1 MYIDTTN
8 AASGR
13 IVLNAAHADTASI
26 AERLNSNAGD
36 KNHPVY
42 FESGIPQACDVI
54 YNHINTDLVQVGSIQ
69 LYESVDGDAITV
81 GPSTVIQTGMGGA
94 YSDNIVSFM
103 GSSNQLVSGSDTSF
117 IGHAG
122 IEDGSVTAM
131 IPGVIGFAQ
140 RDTDN
145 NSIEFGTILTPEG
158 LQGNAATATLADK
171 AKALDVNKIGSA
183 TVPVYFDG
191 GVPTAC
197 TSLSLNTSGNAAT
210 ATKLKTARN
219 IGLTDAD
226 GTNTGT
232 GASFDGNAAITLK
245 LPANIKANI
254 TGNLTGKAD
263 AADKL
268 NSDAGSSSKPVY
280 FSGGVPVACSTLEL
294 DTTGTAKWSKGGR
307 YTVNFTFLTPQEC
320 YNLAAADNYDI
331 IYGYMEMESGTMAAA
346 PDDYLI
352 VPCETHVHKWF
363 DCLFVYQTIKY
374 YNYSVTSSDS
384 TSIDGYTEYW
394 RTNYSVSKWT
404 DWQIGTAPMVQ
415 AGDANTPIYIN
426 GDGVP
431 TACTSLDL
439 NATTATT
446 AQKLAVDAGDIN
458 TPVYFSAGVPTPCT
472 SLDLNTTGSA
482 AKWTTPRAFKV
493 TDSDGTNSGASVNV
507 DGSAAVTLKLP
518 STIKATLAG
527 KATSAGNADA
537 AEKLNSNAGSTTLPV
552 YFSGGVPVA
561 TSESLAVNITK
572 NAATATKLAAA
583 KAFAI
588 TDADGTNKGTGF
600 NFDGSA
606 GGTFKL
612 PANIKANITG
622 NISGT
627 AAKAD
632 ALTVNGGDSNTPVY
646 FAAGVPTPCTGL
658 DLDTSGNAA
667 TATKWKDARDF
678 CISDSTGT
686 NTGTVTSVNG
696 AANVTIKLPATIKAT
711 LSGNAS
717 SADIAGKLDANGG
730 STNVPVYFDAGVPT
744 PCTSLSLNTT
754 GSAAKWTTPVS
765 FTITDGTNTST
776 GVDVDGSGNVSLKLP
791 TTIKATLSGNAS
803 SATTATTAS
812 KLDANGGSATVPVY
826 FEAGVPTPCTSL
838 SLNTT
843 GNAAT
848 ATNVAWSG
856 VTSKPS
862 YYDAKAIKSISR
874 SGTTFTAT
882 HLDGTTSTFDQ
893 QDNNSDTKVTQTVT
907 TENANYPLLLA
918 PSGQTATTTTT
929 SYFDSGVTLN
939 PNTNTI
945 AANISGNAATATT
958 ASSCSGNA
966 ATATVASSC
975 SGNAATAT
983 TAASCSGNAAT
994 ATKLAAAQTIKLT
1007 GDVTGS
1013 ASFTGNSA
1021 CTITATVAD
1030 NSHNHNYAG
1039 SSSAGGP
1046 ASSSNWL
1053 NANSTLQYGVSGL
1066 NYFDISGTA
1075 GSAANA
1081 NQTPTSDWY
1090 HVIRMNHA
1098 NTNGYYIDIASCFHS
1113 NDMYMKRVA
1122 SGTSNGW
1129 KHIWVEGN
1137 SVTSAVWNDY
1147 AECRESDCYEAGY
1160 VLSENGDDTL
1170 SKSNERL
1177 APFAGV
1183 SSDTWGFS
1191 QGETE
1196 KAKTHIAVA
1205 GRVLVYPYQDRNNYK
1220 PGDCVCAAPGGTVD
1234 IMTRE
1239 EIREW
1244 PDRIVGTVSC
1254 VPEYEEWGGGEGAD
1268 RDPVKVNGRI
1278 WIKVK

>member
-1 MYIDTTN
+1 
-8 AASGR
+8 
-13 IVLNAAHADTASI
+13 
-26 AERLNSNAGD
+26 
-36 KNHPVY
+36 
-42 FESGIPQACDVI
+42 
-54 YNHINTDLVQVGSIQ
+54 
-69 LYESVDGDAITV
+69 
-81 GPSTVIQTGMGGA
+81 
-94 YSDNIVSFM
+94 
-103 GSSNQLVSGSDTSF
+103 
-117 IGHAG
+117 
-122 IEDGSVTAM
+122 
-131 IPGVIGFAQ
+131 
-140 RDTDN
+140 
-145 NSIEFGTILTPEG
+145 
-158 LQGNAATATLADK
+158 
-171 AKALDVNKIGSA
+171 
-183 TVPVYFDG
+183 
-191 GVPTAC
+191 
-197 TSLSLNTSGNAAT
+197 
-210 ATKLKTARN
+210 
-219 IGLTDAD
+219 
-226 GTNTGT
+226 
-232 GASFDGNAAITLK
+232 
-245 LPANIKANI
+245 
-254 TGNLTGKAD
+254 
-263 AADKL
+263 
-268 NSDAGSSSKPVY
+268 
-280 FSGGVPVACSTLEL
+280 
-294 DTTGTAKWSKGGR
+294 
-307 YTVNFTFLTPQEC
+307 
-320 YNLAAADNYDI
+320 
-331 IYGYMEMESGTMAAA
+331 
-346 PDDYLI
+346 
-352 VPCETHVHKWF
+352 
-363 DCLFVYQTIKY
+363 
-374 YNYSVTSSDS
+374 
-384 TSIDGYTEYW
+384 
-394 RTNYSVSKWT
+394 
-404 DWQIGTAPMVQ
+404 MVQ
-415 AGDANTPIYIN
+415 AGDSNTPIYIN

-446 AQKLAVDAGDIN
+446 AQKLAVDAGDVN

-493 TDSDGTNSGASVNV
+493 TDSDATNSGASVNV

-518 STIKATLAG
+518 SKIKATLAG

-537 AEKLNSNAGSTTLPV
+537 ADKLNSDAGSTTLPV

-561 TSESLAVNITK
+561 TGESLAVNITK

-583 KAFAI
+583 KTFAI
-588 TDADGTNKGTGF
+588 TDADGTNTGTGF

-612 PANIKANITG
+612 PTTIKANITG
-622 NISGT
+622 NLSGT

-632 ALTVNGGDSNTPVY
+632 ALTANGGDSNTPVY

-686 NTGTVTSVNG
+686 NTGAVTSVNG

-907 TENANYPLLLA
+907 TGNANYPLLLA

-994 ATKLAAAQTIKLT
+994 ATKLATAQTIKLT

-1030 NSHNHNYAG
+1030 DSHNHSNYMPKNPG
-1039 SSSAGGP
+1039 YIEMMPGSSAGHGGYIDFHYN
-1046 ASSSNWL
+1046 SNS
-1053 NANSTLQYGVSGL
+1053 ADYTSRIIESG
-1066 NYFDISGTA
+1066 SGTLTVN
-1075 GSAANA
+1075 GANI
-1081 NQTPTSDWY
+1081 TDGKVY
-1090 HVIRMNHA
+1090 
-1098 NTNGYYIDIASCFHS
+1098 G
-1113 NDMYMKRVA
+1113 
-1122 SGTSNGW
+1122 
-1129 KHIWVEGN
+1129 
-1137 SVTSAVWNDY
+1137 AVWNDY
-1147 AECRESDCYEAGY
+1147 AEYRICNEDFKPGQV
-1160 VLSENGDDTL
+1160 VLENGDDTL
-1170 SKSNERL
+1170 SIAGQRL
-1177 APFAGV
+1177 QRGC
-1183 SSDTWGFS
+1183 SIISDTFGFTI
-1191 QGETE
+1191 GETE
-1196 KAKTHIAVA
+1196 EAKCPIAVS
-1205 GRVLVYPYQDRNNYK
+1205 GRVLAY
-1220 PGDCVCAAPGGTVD
+1220 GHES
-1234 IMTRE
+1234 RE
-1239 EIREW
+1239 EFKKHIGW
-1244 PDRIVGTVSC
+1244 PVCSGPNGTVSIMTEEEEEKYPSRIIGTISA
-1254 VPEYEEWGGGEGAD
+1254 VPDYEIWGTGNIA
-1268 RDPVKVNGRI
+1268 VNGRI
-1278 WIKVK
+1278 WIKIK